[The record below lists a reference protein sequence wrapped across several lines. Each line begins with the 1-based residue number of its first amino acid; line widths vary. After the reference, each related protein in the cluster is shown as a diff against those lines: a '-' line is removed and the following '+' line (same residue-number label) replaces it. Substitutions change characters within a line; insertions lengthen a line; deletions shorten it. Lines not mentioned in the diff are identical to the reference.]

1 MKDFSPKAASAYA
14 RLLAKYVDYD
24 EIDNFQ
30 ADFEAFMDAYE
41 NDTDEPDEIIHC
53 NCDAKIAV
61 NDVPVEKF
69 FKREEPKAGEVY
81 RDIFGEKYFVA
92 AVNKVWSDGTPLE
105 EPFVVLIHM
114 NKSGNPVDNAFITTL
129 KEFMNP
135 QFVKTA

>member
-1 MKDFSPKAASAYA
+1 MNEFTKKYA
-14 RLLAKYVDYD
+14 ELISRYVDTD
-24 EIDNFQ
+24 ELENFHE
-30 ADFEAFMDAYE
+30 DIEELLDAYE

-69 FKREEPKAGEVY
+69 FKREEPKTGEVY

-114 NKSGNPVDNAFITTL
+114 NKSGNPFDNAFTPKL
-129 KEFMNP
+129 KDFMNP
-135 QFVKTA
+135 QFVKE

>member
-41 NDTDEPDEIIHC
+41 NGNKVIHR
-53 NCDAKIAV
+53 DAKIAV

-69 FKREEPKAGEVY
+69 LKREEPKAGEFY
-81 RDIFGEKYFVA
+81 RDIFGEKYLVA
-92 AVNKVWSDGTPLE
+92 AVNKTLPD
-105 EPFVVLIHM
+105 EPVAVLISV

-129 KEFMNP
+129 KDFMNP

>member
-30 ADFEAFMDAYE
+30 ADFETFLDAYE
-41 NDTDEPDEIIHC
+41 NGGDDAEIIH
-53 NCDAKIAV
+53 CDAKIAV

-69 FKREEPKAGEVY
+69 LKREEPKAGEFY
-81 RDIFGEKYFVA
+81 RDIFGEKYLVA
-92 AVNKVWSDGTPLE
+92 AVNKTLPD
-105 EPFVVLIHM
+105 EPVVVLIHM

>member
-1 MKDFSPKAASAYA
+1 MNEFTKKYA
-14 RLLAKYVDYD
+14 ELISRYVDTD
-24 EIDNFQ
+24 ELENFHE
-30 ADFEAFMDAYE
+30 DIEELLDAYE

-81 RDIFGEKYFVA
+81 RDIFGEKYLVA
-92 AVNKVWSDGTPLE
+92 AVNKTLPD
-105 EPFVVLIHM
+105 EPVAMLIRM

-129 KEFMNP
+129 KDFMNP
-135 QFVKTA
+135 QFVKE